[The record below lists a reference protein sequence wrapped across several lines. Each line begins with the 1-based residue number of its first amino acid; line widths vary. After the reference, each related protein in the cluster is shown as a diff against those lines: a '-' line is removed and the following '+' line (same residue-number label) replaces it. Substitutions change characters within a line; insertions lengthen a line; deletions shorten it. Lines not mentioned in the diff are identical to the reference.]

1 MCLILFAWNAHPRYR
16 LVVAANRDEFHR
28 RRTRALSRWSDDPVI
43 AGRDVLAGGTWMG
56 VHAGAPNRVAMV
68 TNVREGIAQRSGVRS
83 RGALPVDF
91 LLGGQSPEEFA
102 RRAAADAGDFDPV
115 NLLVAD
121 SGSMWWMT
129 NRPQPTAQRV
139 TDGVH
144 GLSNG
149 ALDSDWPKVTDGSE
163 RMAQLVSA
171 DAGAGSSVEPYLDL
185 LADQHRPAADRLPDT
200 GVSAAFEAD
209 LSPIFVNMPGYG
221 TRASTVLR
229 VGYDG
234 HGDITERRYGW
245 RGRRRGTTTIRF

>member
-1 MCLILFAWNAHPRYR
+1 MFVLFGLLALP
-16 LVVAANRDEFHR
+16 VVAAVG
-28 RRTRALSRWSDDPVI
+28 RAARL
-43 AGRDVLAGGTWMG
+43 
-56 VHAGAPNRVAMV
+56 
-68 TNVREGIAQRSGVRS
+68 
-83 RGALPVDF
+83 LPVPA
-91 LLGGQSPEEFA
+91 LVT
-102 RRAAADAGDFDPV
+102 AAALGTVGFLTDAFA
-115 NLLVAD
+115 AD
-121 SGSMWWMT
+121 
-129 NRPQPTAQRV
+129 RPQPTAQRV

-163 RMAQLVSA
+163 RMEQLVSA

-234 HGDITERRYGW
+234 HGEITERRYGW

>member
-1 MCLILFAWNAHPRYR
+1 
-16 LVVAANRDEFHR
+16 
-28 RRTRALSRWSDDPVI
+28 
-43 AGRDVLAGGTWMG
+43 
-56 VHAGAPNRVAMV
+56 
-68 TNVREGIAQRSGVRS
+68 
-83 RGALPVDF
+83 
-91 LLGGQSPEEFA
+91 
-102 RRAAADAGDFDPV
+102 
-115 NLLVAD
+115 
-121 SGSMWWMT
+121 MT
-129 NRPQPTAQRV
+129 NRPRPTARRV

-163 RMAQLVSA
+163 RMAQLVTA

-185 LADQHRPAADRLPDT
+185 LADQHRPSAHRLPDT
-200 GVSAAFEAD
+200 GVPAAFEAD
-209 LSPIFVNMPGYG
+209 LSPIFVNAPGYG

>member
-1 MCLILFAWNAHPRYR
+1 MCLILFAWNSHPRYR

-56 VHAGAPNRVAMV
+56 VHAGALNRVAMV

-121 SGSMWWMT
+121 SGSM
-129 NRPQPTAQRV
+129 
-139 TDGVH
+139 
-144 GLSNG
+144 
-149 ALDSDWPKVTDGSE
+149 
-163 RMAQLVSA
+163 
-171 DAGAGSSVEPYLDL
+171 
-185 LADQHRPAADRLPDT
+185 
-200 GVSAAFEAD
+200 
-209 LSPIFVNMPGYG
+209 
-221 TRASTVLR
+221 
-229 VGYDG
+229 
-234 HGDITERRYGW
+234 
-245 RGRRRGTTTIRF
+245 